1 MAKSTRKSAPTPAEI
16 RLAQMTA
23 RLQSIDPAAVVVAGT
38 AAKLAGLPIPFAF
51 EYLLDLNVLPMG
63 VVLHI
68 YGEKD
73 NNKTTFFW
81 EISRICQ
88 SFGGWPE
95 LFLTEGKYSPRL
107 ISAVIVY
114 LEENPLLQRF
124 VHEHDNM
131 QEWQAALLTTI
142 KNQRLSFQKGDPS
155 SGVSPGAYSPMCY
168 GIDSL
173 TGQLLKSTGDKMETE
188 GAAER
193 EFAIEA
199 GALTKFL
206 KKLATEMQNMPA
218 VVVAINH
225 MKVTPPE
232 KMYQQAKKRTIG
244 GNQIKFQA
252 TYELELDQGP
262 QIQYLDTD
270 STHGLYVKGYDILI
284 TADKNSLGEKR
295 RQILVPYRWHY
306 ETSRWGERIQ
316 RASFDWDA
324 SLAFVLWSQTQHKSL
339 KSDKQKSAL
348 IGRMDQIIH
357 FRTTSSAEFHQG
369 TQFYSKTLGISKDRP
384 VSATEFGRQIQ
395 ADPELV
401 EKLRDAFGIKR
412 YTVWDTEE
420 CYFKLS
426 KRLQAQIQKT
436 ASSTPKA
443 MKKAIAAAQQ
453 AKSPLPQP
461 QPPVTKSTSKPLV
474 KPPAVVKP
482 QVVAKPP
489 AVAAPPRPV
498 QSPARGSG
506 LTRPPAQNK
515 ATIRTQLQAK
525 IKAKIA
531 QQAKAQVKPP
541 PKPAPRS
548 SSLQRPK

>member
-1 MAKSTRKSAPTPAEI
+1 MAKSTKRSAPTPAEI

-63 VVLHI
+63 VVLHV

-81 EISRICQ
+81 EIARICQ

-107 ISAVIVY
+107 ISAVIGY
-114 LEENPLLQRF
+114 LEENPLLQRV

-131 QEWQAALLTTI
+131 QEWQASLLTTI
-142 KNQRLSFQKGDPS
+142 KAQRSSFQKGDPS
-155 SGVSPGAYSPMCY
+155 AGVAPGAYSPMCY

-173 TGQLLKSTGDKMETE
+173 TGQLLKSTGDKMVEE

-225 MKVTPPE
+225 MKVTPAEQKWQP
-232 KMYQQAKKRTIG
+232 AKKRTIG

-270 STHGLYVKGYDILI
+270 RSHGLYVKGYDILI

-306 ETSRWGERIQ
+306 ETSSWGERIQ
-316 RASFDWDA
+316 RAYFDWDA

-339 KSDKQKSAL
+339 KSDKQKGEL
-348 IGRMDQIIH
+348 IARMDEIIH
-357 FRTTSSAEFHQG
+357 FRTTSSAEFHQNLG
-369 TQFYSKTLGISKDRP
+369 FYSKTLGISKDKP
-384 VSATEFGRQIQ
+384 VTATEFGRRIQ

-436 ASSTPKA
+436 ASSTPKVL
-443 MKKAIAAAQQ
+443 KKAIAAVQQ
-453 AKSPLPQP
+453 SKTVPAAAKPSA
-461 QPPVTKSTSKPLV
+461 PPVTK
-474 KPPAVVKP
+474 PP
-482 QVVAKPP
+482 AKPP
-489 AVAAPPRPV
+489 VVPKPPTVAAPPRPV
-498 QSPARGSG
+498 QSPARSSG
-506 LTRPPAQNK
+506 LTRPPVPAK
-515 ATIRTQLQAK
+515 SALHAKLQARVN
-525 IKAKIA
+525 AKS
-531 QQAKAQVKPP
+531 QAAAKPP
-541 PKPAPRS
+541 VKPAPKPVPKS
-548 SSLQRPK
+548 AGLQRPK